1 MTIPTT
7 TVTTTAARDMLIWE
21 TLLERLADSDD
32 DEGQLAALR
41 VLAALDTDDLPIEA
55 ITTVLLDQTQ
65 DEDGTLHL
73 ADADDLWSEGLNLIE
88 CDPDRVP
95 LEPVIAVLRAA
106 FMNGTDTQ
114 MLLDL
119 IGKLRGIDHPEPFI
133 DLLTDAEPLIRQAG
147 LEAMYRLSL
156 SAPILPL
163 LEDPDPDT
171 RALAVENA
179 WVLHALTLDELQAF
193 LYDDQPQAVRDMAQS
208 YLDSAAKAQAQ
219 VK

>member
-1 MTIPTT
+1 MTTPTT
-7 TVTTTAARDMLIWE
+7 TTTATAARDVLIWE
-21 TLLERLADSDD
+21 TLLERLAESDN

-41 VLAALDTDDLPIEA
+41 VLAELEPDDLPIVA

-73 ADADDLWSEGLNLIE
+73 ADSDDLWSEGLDLIE
-88 CDPDRVP
+88 CAPNRVP
-95 LEPVIAVLRAA
+95 LEPVITVLRAA
-106 FMNGTDTQ
+106 FTNETDTE

-119 IGKLRGIDHPEPFI
+119 IGKLRGLAHPKLFI
-133 DLLTDAEPLIRQAG
+133 DLLTDTEPLIRQAG

-163 LEDPDPDT
+163 LNDLDPDT

-179 WVLHALTLDELQAF
+179 WVLNALTLEELQAF
-193 LYDDQPQAVRDMAQS
+193 TQADQPQAVRDMAQRHITRM
-208 YLDSAAKAQAQ
+208 AEEGA
-219 VK
+219 

>member
-1 MTIPTT
+1 MTTPTT
-7 TVTTTAARDMLIWE
+7 TATAARDSTIWE

-32 DEGQLAALR
+32 DAGQLAALR
-41 VLAALDTDDLPIEA
+41 VLAELDPDDLPIVE

-163 LEDPDPDT
+163 LNDLDPDT

-179 WVLHALTLDELQAF
+179 WVLNAIPFAALTAFTQA
-193 LYDDQPQAVRDMAQS
+193 DQPQEVRDMAQ
-208 YLDSAAKAQAQ
+208 LHITRMTEEGA
-219 VK
+219 